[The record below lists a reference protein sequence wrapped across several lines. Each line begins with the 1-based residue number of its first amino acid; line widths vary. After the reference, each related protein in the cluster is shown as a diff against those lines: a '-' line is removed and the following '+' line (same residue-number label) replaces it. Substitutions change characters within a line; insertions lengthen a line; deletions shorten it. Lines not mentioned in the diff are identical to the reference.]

1 MKSETAIFGAG
12 CFWHIE
18 LEFSKLLGVLKT
30 EVGYMGGD
38 ESGEEV
44 TYKEVCTGRTGHVE
58 VTKIEF
64 DQKKITYKKLLEK
77 FWEIHDPSQ
86 LNRQGLDIG
95 KQYRS
100 VIFCTTEK
108 QKKEAEESLK
118 EMQKKTKNKIV
129 TKIEKAGKFYKAE
142 EYHQKYLIKKGRN
155 TC

>member
-1 MKSETAIFGAG
+1 MR
-12 CFWHIE
+12 
-18 LEFSKLLGVLKT
+18 
-30 EVGYMGGD
+30 EVG
-38 ESGEEV
+38 
-44 TYKEVCTGRTGHVE
+44 K
-58 VTKIEF
+58 K
-64 DQKKITYKKLLEK
+64 DQKLLEK

-142 EYHQKYLIKKGRN
+142 EYHQKYLIKRGRN

>member
-12 CFWHIE
+12 CFWHVE
-18 LEFSKLLGVLKT
+18 LEFSKLPGVTKT
-30 EVGYMGGD
+30 EV
-38 ESGEEV
+38 
-44 TYKEVCTGRTGHVE
+44 
-58 VTKIEF
+58 

-86 LNRQGLDIG
+86 LNRQGFDIG

-118 EMQKKTKNKIV
+118 EMQKKIKKKIV